1 MAQQAMYVF
10 GRLMSSKKTKRPKD
24 RKIQVENIQKKNV
37 IENFLMG

>member
-1 MAQQAMYVF
+1 MAQQVMSLF
-10 GRLMSSKKTKRPKD
+10 GRLVSSKTKRRPKD